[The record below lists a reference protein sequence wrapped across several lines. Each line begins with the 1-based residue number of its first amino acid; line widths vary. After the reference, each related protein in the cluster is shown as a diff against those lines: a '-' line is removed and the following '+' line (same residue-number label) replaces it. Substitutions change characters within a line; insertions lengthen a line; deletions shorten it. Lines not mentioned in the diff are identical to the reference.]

1 MARVKATRF
10 LKVRDAVATLSQLPD
25 ATSSDDIKPFEELS
39 EDDQSAVQIFSKSVI
54 DLFDGLLDRPIN
66 VTTRVKRK

>member
-39 EDDQSAVQIFSKSVI
+39 EDDQSAVQIFS
-54 DLFDGLLDRPIN
+54 
-66 VTTRVKRK
+66 